1 MHVLIIEDEP
11 LIAMS
16 IEDALRACGCKS
28 FQFATNFE
36 KAVEAAK
43 LQCPD
48 LITAD
53 VKLAP
58 GCGIDAVT
66 AICSNVPIPV
76 IFITSSGSE
85 VEARRPG
92 SIIIAKPFD
101 EGRIKHALD
110 LVLASNET
118 IATSRPP
125 PGCS

>member
-11 LIAMS
+11 FIAMA
-16 IEDALRACGCKS
+16 IEDALRAYGCKS
-28 FQFATNFE
+28 FHFATNFE

-58 GCGIDAVT
+58 GCGIDAVA
-66 AICSNVPIPV
+66 AICNDAPIPV
-76 IFITSSGSE
+76 IFITSSVSE

-92 SIIIAKPFD
+92 SVILAKPFD

-110 LVLASNET
+110 LALASNGGSSPL
-118 IATSRPP
+118 AVS
-125 PGCS
+125 